1 MRRSLDD
8 ERRDIQY
15 RYTPDP
21 DSESHHSSEVARLTE
36 KTERLAV
43 TEPHYEIVSRGSS
56 SSSDIILEQNL
67 GLNSIPKCFVKKP
80 SRSAIQTSPR
90 HQVQTSPQQRHQVR
104 TSSSSD
110 RLQSNDRLNSPNE
123 NRAQTSDLISPLS
136 LTTPPPLVSS
146 DSFRSKNT
154 QNSPRSRDN
163 VQYSE
168 SRQTFGSA
176 EISPPKESGS
186 HSRGTTSSRQINN
199 VPSESQIPRF
209 SEISTT
215 SKPRS
220 SSSSSGPKRQPL
232 IIIPKSRSGRGRGN
246 PQKGIIPSVPAP
258 SISQPHSPTPALSL
272 GRGRAAVLPS
282 SSRLVSHNSPDKNKQ
297 RSRAVSG
304 ESAGSGGFYH
314 SDFYGAGVTACTDSC
329 EEGENFSSSARGS
342 SSVSHKQPVSL
353 CFAYDSDDP
362 DNY

>member
-1 MRRSLDD
+1 MRRSLED
-8 ERRDIQY
+8 ERRDVQY

-21 DSESHHSSEVARLTE
+21 DSESHHSSEIARLTE

-56 SSSDIILEQNL
+56 SSSDVILEQNE
-67 GLNSIPKCFVKKP
+67 GLNTIPKCFVKKP
-80 SRSAIQTSPR
+80 SCSAVLTSPR
-90 HQVQTSPQQRHQVR
+90 HQVQTSPQQAR
-104 TSSSSD
+104 TSSSSSSD
-110 RLQSNDRLNSPNE
+110 RLRSSDHPNSPHQS
-123 NRAQTSDLISPLS
+123 RAQTSDLISPLS
-136 LTTPPPLVSS
+136 LTAPPPLVSS
-146 DSFRSKNT
+146 DSFKSKKT
-154 QNSPRSRDN
+154 QDSPRSRDK

-176 EISPPKESGS
+176 EKSPLKESS
-186 HSRGTTSSRQINN
+186 PHSRGTTCNRQTGN

-209 SEISTT
+209 SEMSTA

-258 SISQPHSPTPALSL
+258 SISQPHSPTPALSI
-272 GRGRAAVLPS
+272 GRGRAAILPS
-282 SSRLVSHNSPDKNKQ
+282 SGRVVAQNSPDKNEQ
-297 RSRAVSG
+297 RSRVMSG

-314 SDFYGAGVTACTDSC
+314 SDFYGAGVTAYTDSFG
-329 EEGENFSSSARGS
+329 EEENFSSSARAS

>member
-1 MRRSLDD
+1 MRRSLED
-8 ERRDIQY
+8 ERRDVQY

-56 SSSDIILEQNL
+56 SSSDVILEQNV
-67 GLNSIPKCFVKKP
+67 GLNTIPKCFVKNP
-80 SRSAIQTSPR
+80 SRSA
-90 HQVQTSPQQRHQVR
+90 VQK
-104 TSSSSD
+104 
-110 RLQSNDRLNSPNE
+110 NSPHE

-136 LTTPPPLVSS
+136 LTAPPPLVSS
-146 DSFRSKNT
+146 DLFNSKNT
-154 QNSPRSRDN
+154 QNSPRSRDKL
-163 VQYSE
+163 QYSE

-176 EISPPKESGS
+176 EKFPLKESS
-186 HSRGTTSSRQINN
+186 PHSRGTTCNRQIDK

-209 SEISTT
+209 SEMSTA

-246 PQKGIIPSVPAP
+246 PQKGIIPYVPAS
-258 SISQPHSPTPALSL
+258 SITQPHSSTPALSI
-272 GRGRAAVLPS
+272 GRGRAATLPS
-282 SSRLVSHNSPDKNKQ
+282 SSRVVAQNSPDRKEQ
-297 RSRAVSG
+297 RSRAISG

-329 EEGENFSSSARGS
+329 GEEENFSSSARAS